1 MFTVEAI
8 SYRDIFFVVY
18 PVISRKEGVKMKT
31 TGHGRLVGIYV
42 KPP

>member
-8 SYRDIFFVVY
+8 SYRDIFFVDY
-18 PVISRKEGVKMKT
+18 LVISRKEGAKMRT
-31 TGHGRLVGIYV
+31 TGHGHLVGINV